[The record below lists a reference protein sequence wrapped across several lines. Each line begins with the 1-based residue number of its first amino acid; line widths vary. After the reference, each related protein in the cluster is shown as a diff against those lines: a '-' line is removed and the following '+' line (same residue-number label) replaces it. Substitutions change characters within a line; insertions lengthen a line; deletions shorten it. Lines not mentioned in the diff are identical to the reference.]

1 MASAKHCA
9 LRYLLIC
16 IPTLALAL
24 DNSSQ
29 RASSSISPPTRSA
42 YAPRSALSE
51 GYYNPLSNGGSM
63 LTIVDGTFP
72 PGQGEPLN
80 IIISGNSD
88 EAVLKDQE
96 TDGGL
101 RNYWLSFDY
110 AGECLGQHAGSEQA
124 ANLGD
129 GNGVLN
135 ETDEIRYDYND
146 PQLGTCTETI
156 QGGGHFRYWS
166 QNGPGANSGA
176 VFMASSYEL
185 PLTDG
190 HDIVSNGYNLGRDWI
205 IGNIT
210 QTNILTFNLTN
221 SSTYSGTTS
230 YGGYTYSTSVKYV
243 SGLLNNTS
251 VGINHNLT
259 VMTSTSNATDGL
271 VAVLEV
277 KITEKPANSAVFLI
291 PFFGWQLPPLLP
303 LLFVTVLPL
312 FSL

>member
-1 MASAKHCA
+1 MASARTC
-9 LRYLLIC
+9 LLSFLLIC
-16 IPTLALAL
+16 IPTFALAL
-24 DNSSQ
+24 DDHQ
-29 RASSSISPPTRSA
+29 RASSPLHPTKSISHS
-42 YAPRSALSE
+42 PRSAPSE

-63 LTIVDGTFP
+63 LTFVDGTFP

-88 EAVLKDQE
+88 EAVLVDQE

-110 AGECLGQHAGSEQA
+110 AGECLGQHAGSQQA

-129 GNGVLN
+129 GNGILN

-146 PQLGTCTETI
+146 AQLGTCTETI
-156 QGGGHFRYWS
+156 EGGGHFRYWI
-166 QNGPGANSGA
+166 QNGAKANSGA
-176 VFMASSYEL
+176 IFMASSYEL

-210 QTNILTFNLTN
+210 QTNIPTLNLTN

-251 VGINHNLT
+251 IGINHNIT
-259 VMTSTSNATDGL
+259 VQTSSSNATDGL

-277 KITEKPANSAVFLI
+277 KITEKPANSGDHLVPFL
-291 PFFGWQLPPLLP
+291 GWPLP
-303 LLFVTVLPL
+303 LILFIALHPFL
-312 FSL
+312 AP

>member
-1 MASAKHCA
+1 MASAKPCA
-9 LRYLLIC
+9 LCFLLIY
-16 IPTLALAL
+16 ISPMALAL
-24 DNSSQ
+24 DDPQ
-29 RASSSISPPTRSA
+29 IASSLLPPTKPTFHS
-42 YAPRSALSE
+42 PRSVPSE
-51 GYYNPLSNGGSM
+51 GYYSPLSNGGSM

-72 PGQGEPLN
+72 AGQGEPLN
-80 IIISGNSD
+80 IIISANSD
-88 EAVLKDQE
+88 QAVLVDQE

-110 AGECLGQHAGSEQA
+110 AGECLGQHAGSQQA

-146 PQLGTCTETI
+146 AQLGTCTETI
-156 QGGGHFRYWS
+156 EGGGHFRYWT
-166 QNGPGANSGA
+166 QNGPKANSGA
-176 VFMASSYEL
+176 IFMASSYEL

-210 QTNILTFNLTN
+210 QTNIPTLNLTN

-243 SGLLNNTS
+243 SGLLQNTS

-259 VMTSTSNATDGL
+259 VMTSSSNATDGL

-277 KITEKPANSAVFLI
+277 KITEKPANSADFLI
-291 PFFGWQLPPLLP
+291 PFLGWQLPPLLL
-303 LLFVTVLPL
+303 LLFATILPFIYL
-312 FSL
+312 

>member
-1 MASAKHCA
+1 MASAKPCA
-9 LRYLLIC
+9 LFHLLIC
-16 IPTLALAL
+16 IPIMALAL
-24 DNSSQ
+24 DDHQ
-29 RASSSISPPTRSA
+29 RQPPSFPSLKRTSHTR
-42 YAPRSALSE
+42 RSVPSE
-51 GYYNPLSNGGSM
+51 GYYDPSSNGGSM

-129 GNGVLN
+129 NNGILN

-156 QGGGHFRYWS
+156 QGGGHFRYWT

-176 VFMASSYEL
+176 IFMASSYEL

-210 QTNILTFNLTN
+210 QTNIPTLNLTN
-221 SSTYSGTTS
+221 SSYSGTTS
-230 YGGYTYSTSVKYV
+230 YGGYTYSTTVKYV
-243 SGLLNNTS
+243 TGLLNNTS

-259 VMTSTSNATDGL
+259 VMTSSSNATDGF

-277 KITEKPANSAVFLI
+277 KITEKPANSADLLI

-303 LLFVTVLPL
+303 LFFATILPL
-312 FSL
+312 ISL